1 MEERRRQ
8 ILQRV
13 ASGEI
18 APEEA
23 LALLDQSAAQ
33 PGSRDVERPRVSRVL
48 VEADLGAVVIVAD
61 STVDDAVAVGAHELR
76 RAGAEVRITGARDR
90 SILSD
95 GRLLPRRGR
104 HHALRVRM
112 HPDLALA
119 VKLGAGSISVEGLR
133 GHTGIEVDL
142 GTATLELVEGPFDV
156 RVASGNV
163 SVSGL
168 VQNGDSRISCDLG
181 TVNVR
186 LNPKSSVHITAAT
199 DAGRITLPGARSR
212 PAIVFGTT
220 AETKVGTGTAQLDI
234 RAAAGSISVK
244 VDR

>member
-1 MEERRRQ
+1 ME
-8 ILQRV
+8 RV

-23 LALLDQSAAQ
+23 LALLQHSGSAPTAE
-33 PGSRDVERPRVSRVL
+33 GSARSPISRVV
-48 VEADLGAVVIVAD
+48 VEADLGAVVVVAD
-61 STVDDAVAVGAHELR
+61 STVDDAVAVGAHQLR
-76 RAGAEVRITGARDR
+76 RAAGEVRITGARDR

-112 HPDLALA
+112 HPDLALT

-133 GHTGIEVDL
+133 ARTGIEVDL

-163 SVSGL
+163 SVAGL
-168 VQNGDSRISCDLG
+168 VVEGDSRISCDLG
-181 TVNVR
+181 TVSVR
-186 LNPKSSVHITAAT
+186 LDPKSSVHITAAT

-220 AETKVGTGTAQLDI
+220 ADAKVGAGDAQLDI

>member
-1 MEERRRQ
+1 MDDRRRQ
-8 ILQRV
+8 ILERV
-13 ASGEI
+13 ASGEL

-23 LALLDQSAAQ
+23 LALLNQPRPPGTQAA
-33 PGSRDVERPRVSRVL
+33 RVSTMRRVT
-48 VEADLGAVVIVAD
+48 VEADLGAVVVVAD

-76 RAGAEVRITGARDR
+76 RIDGEVRITGARDR

-112 HPDLALA
+112 RPDLALA
-119 VKLGAGSISVEGLR
+119 VKLGAGTIHVEGLQAR
-133 GHTGIEVDL
+133 TDLEVDL
-142 GTATLELVEGPFDV
+142 GTATLEMVAGPFDV
-156 RVASGNV
+156 RVASGSV

-168 VQNGDSRISCDLG
+168 INQGESVISCDLA

-186 LNPKSSVHITAAT
+186 LDPKSSVRVIAAT
-199 DAGRITLPGARSR
+199 EAGRITLPGARSR

-220 AETKVGTGTAQLDI
+220 AETNVGGGDAQLDV
-234 RAAAGSISVK
+234 RAKAGSISVK
-244 VDR
+244 VER

>member
-18 APEEA
+18 AAEEA
-23 LALLDQSAAQ
+23 LALLDQSTPR
-33 PGSRDVERPRVSRVL
+33 PGTQDAGHSPVTRVV
-48 VEADLGAVVIVAD
+48 VEADLGAVVVVAD

-76 RAGAEVRITGARDR
+76 RVGGEVRITGARDR

-104 HHALRVRM
+104 HHALRVLM

-119 VKLGAGSISVEGLR
+119 VKLGAGSIHVEGLR
-133 GHTGIEVDL
+133 APTGIEVDL
-142 GTATLELVEGPFDV
+142 GTATLELAEGPFDV

-168 VQNGDSRISCDLG
+168 VVNGDSRISCDLG
-181 TVNVR
+181 TVRVR
-186 LNPKSSVHITAAT
+186 LDAKSSVRITAAT
-199 DAGRITLPGARSR
+199 DAGRITLPGARSH
-212 PAIVFGTT
+212 PAIVFGTR
-220 AETKVGTGTAQLDI
+220 AEAKVGNGDAHMDI

-244 VDR
+244 VDK